1 MRRALASRPFRR
13 LLGGWTIGNLADS
26 ALYLTL
32 GVWAKDLSGS
42 SGAAGLVFLA
52 LAAPVVLFPLIGLLA
67 DRVSR
72 KPLLVW
78 ANLAGAAVA
87 TTLLAVQTAGQLWLL
102 YAVAFAYGTLGLVNS
117 AAQTGLVRDMLPARH
132 LDTANGLLA
141 TVDQGL
147 RVLSPVVGS
156 ALYAGWGGAA
166 LAIGVAA
173 CLVLTALVLLTIRVR
188 ESAPEPRPPGHSRWR
203 ETAAGLAHL
212 RSVPL
217 LWRMVMVGAAAFG
230 VVGLYDSALFELV
243 DKGLGMDAAFFGV
256 LMSVQGAGSVLG
268 GLTAAL
274 VLRRLGPAV
283 TYATALALLG
293 TAGVAM
299 AADFA
304 GVPLLPV
311 ALTALFLAGVALPW
325 LTVAMVTTRQ
335 RLTPSRL
342 QGRTAAASNV
352 ATALPQ
358 MASIAAGAALV
369 AVVDYRWLLL
379 TAGAILLGCALT
391 LTTAST
397 RRLAAASAK
406 SLGHENAGE
415 PDTVRS

>member
-1 MRRALASRPFRR
+1 MRGALASPPFRR

-32 GVWAKDLSGS
+32 GVWAKDLSGGS
-42 SGAAGLVFLA
+42 SAAGLIFLA

-67 DRVSR
+67 DRVNR

-78 ANLAGAAVA
+78 ANLAGAGVA

-102 YAVAFAYGTLGLVNS
+102 YGVAFAYGALGLVNS

-141 TVDQGL
+141 TIDQGL

-156 ALYAGWGGAA
+156 ALYAAWGGSA
-166 LAIGVAA
+166 LALGVAT
-173 CLVLTALVLLTIRVR
+173 CLALTALVLLTLRVR
-188 ESAPEPRPPGHSRWR
+188 ESAPEPRPPGQSWWQ
-203 ETAAGLAHL
+203 ETATGLAHL
-212 RSVPL
+212 RGVPL
-217 LWRMVMVGAAAFG
+217 LWRMVMVSAAAFG
-230 VVGLYDSALFELV
+230 VVGVFDTSLFELV

-256 LMSVQGAGSVLG
+256 LMAIQGAGSVLG
-268 GLTAAL
+268 GLTAAP
-274 VLRRLGPAV
+274 VLRRLGPA
-283 TYATALALLG
+283 ATVATGLALLG
-293 TAGVAM
+293 AVGVAM

-311 ALTALFLAGVALPW
+311 AVTALFVAGVAIPW
-325 LTVAMVTTRQ
+325 LMVAMVTTRQ

-342 QGRTAAASNV
+342 QGRAAAAANV
-352 ATALPQ
+352 ATTLPQ

-369 AVVDYRWLLL
+369 AVVDYRWLMI
-379 TAGAILLGCALT
+379 TAGAILIGCALT
-391 LTTAST
+391 LTTTST
-397 RRLAAASAK
+397 RNLATPAPGPLEDAD
-406 SLGHENAGE
+406 GRRRG
-415 PDTVRS
+415 R